1 MKLVTDAESPST
13 PEPERPVPSAPL
25 EPRRA
30 PEISLGG
37 GFAGGDEPR
46 SPWLT
51 DRDEDSAPLLDP
63 YLHAAAPAPQADG
76 SSLAASALL
85 AALLLGPV
93 GAILA
98 IVFGWYARQQIER
111 AGGRRSGHVL
121 ATLAMVL
128 GVALTMV
135 WGGALSY
142 LAWTRRYSAE
152 AMAAGVP
159 TPVVVPP
166 EPFAAPRTAPPVQRR
181 REPVLSAPQH
191 TKVQREGQMTV
202 VDVGV
207 ETPSLAEELA
217 RQRAEASA
225 DGETVLVMTTAG
237 DCAPCRGVD
246 SSLRDPLMQTAL
258 AHVRLVRVDLYVF
271 GEDLEALKMPHDHFP
286 GFFLLALDLLPRD
299 GIDGGEWGD
308 DIAPNIAPVLGAFV
322 RGKYAQRKEAWKPVT
337 GSGMSL

>member
-1 MKLVTDAESPST
+1 MSPVTDAQSPST
-13 PEPERPVPSAPL
+13 PEPERPAPSAPP
-25 EPRRA
+25 EPPRA
-30 PEISLGG
+30 PEISLAG

-46 SPWLT
+46 PPWLT
-51 DRDEDSAPLLDP
+51 EGGEEAPPLLDP
-63 YLHAAAPAPQADG
+63 YLHAPPPAPQGDG

-98 IVFGWYARQQIER
+98 IVFGWYARQQTAR
-111 AGGRRSGHVL
+111 AGGRREGHVV

-128 GVALTMV
+128 GVALTMT

-142 LAWTRRYSAE
+142 LAWTRHNRAE
-152 AMAAGVP
+152 PVAAAGVP
-159 TPVVVPP
+159 ALVTLPPVAPP
-166 EPFAAPRTAPPVQRR
+166 RAAPSAPRR

-191 TKVQREGQMTV
+191 TKVERAGQITV

-207 ETPSLAEELA
+207 ETPSLSEELA

-225 DGETVLVMTTAG
+225 DGETVLVMTTSG

-246 SSLRDPLMQTAL
+246 ASLRDPLMQTAL

-271 GEDLEALKMPHDHFP
+271 NEDLDALKMPHDHYP
-286 GFFLLALDLLPRD
+286 GFFLLSLDLLPRD

-308 DIAPNIAPVLGAFV
+308 DIAPNIAPVLGAFM
-322 RGKYAQRKEAWKPVT
+322 RGKLAQRKEAWKPVT